1 MKAKVMTIGPELAKK
16 MKDVFDAN
24 GVEHR
29 PIVGGNLLRQPF
41 LKDYKFGTPR
51 KNANVDLLNDNG
63 VYIGNSHF
71 VTDRD
76 MDWLAR
82 TLGDINA

>member
-1 MKAKVMTIGPELAKK
+1 MKAAFEK
-16 MKDVFDAN
+16 N

-41 LKDYKFGTPR
+41 LKGQKFGVPR
-51 KNANVDLLNDNG
+51 KDANVDLLNDNG

-71 VTDRD
+71 VQRSDVE
-76 MDWLAR
+76 WLD
-82 TLGDINA
+82 TVMGEINA